1 MENEKYGIELEAK
14 TNAFIKGIKE
24 ASKYVKAFSEGVKE
38 SFNEQVNKSFND
50 FKDMKDKMFGK
61 NQKIETPEIKGGYQ
75 KQIEYVKNQLK
86 DIEEQKKKAFK
97 LVPISNTEQNMTK
110 LNDYKKTL
118 EDLDSVIKEQQ
129 DINAKMGIPDNKSKI
144 IESLM
149 NDKAKYEKAIN
160 EMVKVEPDT
169 EKINE
174 LEVQYEALE
183 NKLLRLENKQEEYN
197 DSLEEMGDDGK
208 KSTSILGN
216 LFDNSIRKIKRF
228 TYYLLGAR
236 SVFSLFMKYQGIYYQ
251 YNEQMQYQTELS
263 QNAIALSLAPA
274 FEFLG
279 NVIAYAS
286 IGIAKFIELLTGVN
300 ILSKVSTKGI
310 RDYNK
315 SLKETQSLLSGVDEI
330 TNLTLPSGTGLASQ
344 YQALDDF
351 KKKIAEVE
359 KWFNE
364 NTWIK
369 AIADG
374 IKGVY
379 DFVKDNWD
387 IFKYVFGAVAI
398 MTGINFVMKATGISS
413 IIGSLASVGGIATA
427 GTGLAGLAGLLA
439 FIAGI
444 GTIAIALDMNV
455 RYNEIKESEG
465 KVKDLRKNFDSINDS
480 IREDLNILSGLNK
493 GSDKYKKKVQE
504 INTKWDSVNSTIQ
517 LGEEDILNNTKQV
530 EGLATLISNML
541 DDDYY
546 TKTLNISKKIG
557 LERAEEKSKSFW
569 DHLLGNFRDADAIKE
584 ANISKLLNDFDNI
597 EHKANLTL
605 GDVGKAG
612 VNSIQSI
619 INKVNE
625 LTKKNYKIKLTT
637 EILATVGKGVTSG
650 ALALSEAVTKAIRG
664 YANGLDY
671 VPYDEYPAVLHKGE
685 AVVPAKYNPTI
696 HSQGNEYTN
705 SLLETLIIKVDDL
718 SKRPNEFI
726 IDGQK
731 FAETTYPLY
740 ENARS
745 RNNYIEGVVR

>member
-50 FKDMKDKMFGK
+50 FKDIKDKMFGK
-61 NQKIETPEIKGGYQ
+61 NQKIETPEIKGGYE

-86 DIEEQKKKAFK
+86 DIEEQKKNAFK

-129 DINAKMGIPDNKSKI
+129 EINAKMGIPDSKSKI

-174 LEVQYEALE
+174 LEIQYEALE

-197 DSLEEMGDDGK
+197 DSLEDMGNDGK

-216 LFDNSIRKIKRF
+216 LFDNSIGKIKRF

-236 SVFSLFMKYQGIYYQ
+236 SIFSMFMKYQGIYYQ

-279 NVIAYAS
+279 NVVAYAS
-286 IGIAKFIELLTGVN
+286 IAFAKFIELLTGVN
-300 ILSKVSTKGI
+300 VLSKVSTKGI

-315 SLKETQSLLSGVDEI
+315 SLKETQTLLSGVDEI

-364 NTWIK
+364 NPWIK
-369 AIADG
+369 TITDG
-374 IKGVY
+374 ISGI
-379 DFVKDNWD
+379 FNFITEHWD
-387 IFKYVFGAVAI
+387 IFKYVFGAVGIGALAFK
-398 MTGINFVMKATGISS
+398 MTV
-413 IIGSLASVGGIATA
+413 SLGGIASAIGTLGGIGKLGSV
-427 GTGLAGLAGLLA
+427 GTGLAGLAGLLSYLSTISMIYMTIKIASA
-439 FIAGI
+439 FADQKTKELLELIAGK
-444 GTIAIALDMNV
+444 TKENKDSPVNQEVKKLLDEVEEAIKKLSTLSSDSDEYKNLAEQIRLKWDK
-455 RYNEIKESEG
+455 IKEKMG
-465 KVKDLRKNFDSINDS
+465 D
-480 IREDLNILSGLNK
+480 NI
-493 GSDKYKKKVQE
+493 YV
-504 INTKWDSVNSTIQ
+504 
-517 LGEEDILNNTKQV
+517 
-530 EGLATLISNML
+530 
-541 DDDYY
+541 
-546 TKTLNISKKIG
+546 
-557 LERAEEKSKSFW
+557 
-569 DHLLGNFRDADAIKE
+569 
-584 ANISKLLNDFDNI
+584 LNDNIDKAKEVKTEFDKVFDGTYTTKI
-597 EHKANLTL
+597 ELDLPKKEMSTWDKFRKGFYNSVADLTGFLPSVSKYFRLKAF
-605 GDVGKAG
+605 
-612 VNSIQSI
+612 
-619 INKVNE
+619 
-625 LTKKNYKIKLTT
+625 TT
-637 EILATVGKGVTSG
+637 SQ
-650 ALALSEAVTKAIRG
+650 G

-671 VPYDEYPAVLHKGE
+671 VPYDEYPAILHKGE

-705 SLLETLIIKVDDL
+705 SLLETVVLKLDDL